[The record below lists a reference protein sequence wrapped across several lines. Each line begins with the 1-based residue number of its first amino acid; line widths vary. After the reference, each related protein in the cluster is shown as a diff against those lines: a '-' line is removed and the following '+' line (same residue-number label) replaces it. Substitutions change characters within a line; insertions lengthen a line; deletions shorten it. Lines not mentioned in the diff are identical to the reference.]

1 MANQTIKI
9 FIASSSELE
18 ADRDDFRIF
27 IADENARLN
36 PSGIFLEVVCWEN
49 FSNALAEDGL
59 QAAYNEALCKC
70 DMAVFLI
77 FSKVGKYTGQ
87 EFDVAV
93 NAFNSAKKPKIWTYF
108 KNEALYPESI
118 KEEEIAT
125 LFAFKQKVRDLK
137 HYRTKYV
144 NIYDL
149 KYQFKIQLDLNYP
162 DLFAPAKT
170 IPVNTAP
177 VATEPATPGNLKNS
191 FNEVLT
197 LRLFEAIK
205 DKCDKASE
213 LVEGAEMNG
222 IVWQTDADCRN
233 VAKDIIAGAY
243 IGIIGIQ
250 LRKLMAIGKEEMS
263 QGKLDRYIGNCHLT
277 TLRALQLLCFAL
289 LSKLWDEKDK
299 NYVGTPDQIKILN
312 NFFSNT
318 LELNIVAFTKLFG
331 MLAAIFTGAQLDYPI
346 TELKEFI
353 ASLQNDDAFMGACNK
368 MHTIMANA
376 GNAAFTEADCYEAEN
391 QLTIILEQLNF
402 LVNYNMESIKNIEYY
417 GIRNIERYY
426 EHNFTAL
433 SPEENSNIDRDQIKV
448 STTPLNTYA
457 VLLYNNK
464 IDYQPK
470 LNLFPFV
477 IDANALASEKGAKI
491 YFFASSGKDGNL
503 NYSFWEDKDNK
514 LTIDDP
520 ARQNAN
526 AAANVAI
533 STSASFKAK
542 RSMDVLMLFNDAKK
556 VITRT
561 EIKEAIIQSN

>member
-1 MANQTIKI
+1 MASQTIKI

-18 ADRDDFRIF
+18 ADRNDFRIF
-27 IADENARLN
+27 IVDENARLN

-49 FSNALAEDGL
+49 FSNAMSHDGL

-77 FSKVGKYTGQ
+77 FSKVGKFTAQ

-93 NAFNSAKKPKIWTYF
+93 QAYNSAKKPKIWTYF

-118 KEEEIAT
+118 KEDEIAT
-125 LFAFKQKVRDLK
+125 LFAFKQTVRDLK

-162 DLFAPAKT
+162 DLFAPSKT
-170 IPVNTAP
+170 IPVTSIP
-177 VATEPATPGNLKNS
+177 VATESAAPGSLKNS
-191 FNEVLT
+191 FNDVLT

-205 DKCDKASE
+205 DKCDKAHE

-222 IVWQTDADCRN
+222 VIWQTDAECRN
-233 VAKDIIAGAY
+233 AAKDIIASAY

-250 LRKLMAIGKEEMS
+250 LRKLMAIGKEDMS
-263 QGKLDRYIGNCHLT
+263 QGKLDRYISNCHLT
-277 TLRALQLLCFAL
+277 SLRAMQLLCFAL
-289 LSKLWDEKDK
+289 LSQLWDEKDK
-299 NYVGTPDQIKILN
+299 NYICTPDQVKILN

-318 LELNIVAFTKLFG
+318 LELNIIAFTKLFNVLVG
-331 MLAAIFTGAQLDYPI
+331 IFTDKQLDYPI
-346 TELKEFI
+346 TELKEFVG
-353 ASLQNDDAFMGACNK
+353 SLQTDGAFMGACNK
-368 MHTIMANA
+368 MYAIMASPER
-376 GNAAFTEADCYEAEN
+376 AAFTEVDGYDAEN

-433 SPEENSNIDRDQIKV
+433 TPDENSNIDRDQVMV
-448 STTPLNTYA
+448 SATPLNTYA

-491 YFFASSGKDGNL
+491 YFFACNGKDGNL
-503 NYSFWEDKDNK
+503 NYSFWEDKDSK
-514 LTIDDP
+514 LTVE
-520 ARQNAN
+520 AAGQQSTNAAGKVISA
-526 AAANVAI
+526 AAAN
-533 STSASFKAK
+533 FKAK
-542 RSMDVLMLFNDAKK
+542 RSAEVLTLFNDAKQ

-561 EIKEAIIQSN
+561 EIKEAIQGT